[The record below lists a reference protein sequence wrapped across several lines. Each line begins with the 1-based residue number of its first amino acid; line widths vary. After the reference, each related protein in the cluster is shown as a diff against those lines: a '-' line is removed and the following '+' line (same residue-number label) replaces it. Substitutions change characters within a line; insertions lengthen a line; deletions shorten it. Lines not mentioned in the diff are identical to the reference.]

1 MANGG
6 LILHPPCALLA
17 PWHAVLNHAS
27 VALTTH
33 PPTLAVCC
41 RLWAWG
47 TCAINICLADL
58 ATHPAGIGVL
68 RSFGYW
74 PALCNNALLEDLAR
88 CTGLRKLQLPM
99 MKEIPA
105 DEVAGGP
112 GAAAG
117 GGGGGAAAASAAA
130 QAGMLDLT
138 PLSSLSRLEELVLT
152 QAAGAYRLR
161 WVSGG

>member
-1 MANGG
+1 
-6 LILHPPCALLA
+6 
-17 PWHAVLNHAS
+17 
-27 VALTTH
+27 LTTH

-47 TCAINICLADL
+47 TCAINISLADL

-88 CTGLRKLQLPM
+88 CTGLRKLQ
-99 MKEIPA
+99 IPA